1 MKARLITLTLLLATG
16 SGAHAADTAA
26 GQELV
31 HENCHS
37 CHGHEVYTRAD
48 RKVTTQTGLRKQV
61 QRCELAL
68 GLRWFDQQIDDA
80 SAYLN
85 EKYYKFK

>member
-1 MKARLITLTLLLATG
+1 MKARLTTFTLLFAMGTG
-16 SGAHAADTAA
+16 ANAADIAA
-26 GQELV
+26 GKELV

-37 CHGHEVYTRAD
+37 CHGHEVYTRPD
-48 RKVTTQTGLRKQV
+48 RKVKTLAGLHKQV

-80 SAYLN
+80 SGYLN

>member
-1 MKARLITLTLLLATG
+1 MKARLTTLTLLLTLG

-26 GQELV
+26 GHDLV

-37 CHGHEVYTRAD
+37 CHGHEVYTRED
-48 RKVTTQTGLRKQV
+48 RKVKTLAGLHKQV

-80 SAYLN
+80 SASLN
-85 EKYYKFK
+85 EKYYTFK